1 MDAKTCI
8 VVLVLLI
15 GAALAA
21 DASAQ
26 IVSKCP
32 DGKGGHV
39 YQDAP
44 CRHGRAERE
53 WDGAAHR
60 LTPERQAQIEA
71 ERQRRTKT
79 VSRPSGPD
87 RRAIHRDGRT
97 TASQRQASRCEAA
110 KSRRKSELDRLGL
123 RRTYDILRRFDE
135 EVKRACGR

>member
-1 MDAKTCI
+1 MDAKTYVI
-8 VVLVLLI
+8 VPALLI

-60 LTPERQAQIEA
+60 LTPERHAQIEA
-71 ERQRRTKT
+71 ERQRPAKVVHRQP
-79 VSRPSGPD
+79 RPD

-123 RRTYDILRRFDE
+123 RRTYDILRRLDE
-135 EVKRACGR
+135 DVRRACGG